1 VLEGRGVY
9 MRRENK
15 PNLDLFKEPI
25 FFLGAGKLA
34 DTYQS
39 RPAYNYNNL
48 YQTSFFQANPF

>member
-1 VLEGRGVY
+1 